1 VKRRWRKPLIVF
13 TPKSLLREPMV
24 MSEIADF
31 CSGSF
36 RQVITDTAVDPP
48 NVSRV
53 LVCSGKVAVDLAKQ
67 RESTERDDFA
77 ILRVEQLYPLPSAEI
92 EAALETYPEGAEV
105 FWVQEEPRNMGAWYF
120 MKVKWDE
127 AGLQDRWP
135 LRVVSRPESASPSTG
150 SKKMHVIEQQELL
163 AEAIGVPVSG

>member
-1 VKRRWRKPLIVF
+1 VF

-24 MSEIADF
+24 MSEIDDF
-31 CSGSF
+31 CTGTF
-36 RQVITDTAVDPP
+36 QRVIPDTAVDPE
-48 NVSRV
+48 NVTRV

-77 ILRVEQLYPLPSAEI
+77 ILRVEQLYPLPDDEI
-92 EAALETYPEGAEV
+92 EAALEAYPEDAEV

-127 AGLQDRWP
+127 AELQERWP
-135 LRVVSRPESASPSTG
+135 LKVVSRPESASPSTG

-163 AEAIGVPVSG
+163 DEAIGDTANG